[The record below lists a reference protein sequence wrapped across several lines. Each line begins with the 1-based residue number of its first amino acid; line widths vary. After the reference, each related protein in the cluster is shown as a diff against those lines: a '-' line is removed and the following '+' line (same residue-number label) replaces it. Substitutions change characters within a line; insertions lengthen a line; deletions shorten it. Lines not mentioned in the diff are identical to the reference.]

1 MKNYYYF
8 IIVLF
13 LCVICNSCNNN
24 DDDAVVE
31 KAIELNEVE
40 KEIVVDQSGFAV
52 DLFSAVSATQ
62 KEEGNMVVSPLS
74 TSMALSMLAGGVEQ
88 QISEKILS
96 GLGFGNYT
104 LDEVNAYNKKLYEGL
119 PNVSSLANVSLA
131 NSLWLNSGNMA
142 VEEYQSV
149 LGKYYYADV
158 YNCDFAGE
166 RTLEEINKWC
176 YTNTNKM
183 IPRFM
188 EEIKNPD
195 DTYFMFLDALSF
207 KSAWE
212 FPYKNT
218 KKGVF
223 TNIDS
228 VKQPVKFMFKNDKY
242 VYGEVDEKYSFVRL
256 PYKTP
261 YEMVLVLPNRG
272 VTIDECANALRE
284 GIWSDVINCN
294 RQDNLYNVDLQ
305 FPKFEISSS
314 AESLDLA
321 MEVMGIPLSVHS
333 SQITGLNLAK
343 VGNIKLK
350 INQANTITV
359 DEEGTSASTVTSVS
373 GEYESYFPNKSAQ
386 FIADRP
392 FIFFVYEKGSGTIL
406 YIGKVVTM

>member
-1 MKNYYYF
+1 MKKILF
-8 IIVLF
+8 ILSLTAVF
-13 LCVICNSCNNN
+13 VSCNN
-24 DDDAVVE
+24 DDDDIVVE

-40 KEIVVDQSGFAV
+40 KVIAVEQSGFAV

-131 NSLWLNSGNMA
+131 NSLWLNSGNTT
-142 VEEYQSV
+142 VKEYKNT
-149 LGKYYYADV
+149 LRNDYDADV

-183 IPRFM
+183 IPNFVEKIEEDAPFM
-188 EEIKNPD
+188 LFNS
-195 DTYFMFLDALSF
+195 LSF
-207 KSAWE
+207 KSAWKTSFDE
-212 FPYKNT
+212 V

-223 TNIDS
+223 NSIDS
-228 VKQPVKFMFKNDKY
+228 VKQPADFISHTVRCVFGDVEDKF
-242 VYGEVDEKYSFVRL
+242 SFVRI
-256 PYKTP
+256 PYESP
-261 YEMVLVLPNRG
+261 YEMVIVLPKVG
-272 VTIDECANALRE
+272 VTLDECVNALH
-284 GIWSDVINCN
+284 GNIWGEVINSSN
-294 RQDNLYNVDLQ
+294 SPYLINIEL
-305 FPKFEISSS
+305 PKFEITSSD
-314 AESLDLA
+314 ESIKETLGA
-321 MEVMGIPLSVHS
+321 MNIPLKAHTSQIIGLNIADAKDVEFEVM
-333 SQITGLNLAK
+333 
-343 VGNIKLK
+343 
-350 INQANTITV
+350 QANTVTV
-359 DEEGTSASTVTSVS
+359 DEQGTSAATVTQVIP
-373 GEYESYFPNKSAQ
+373 GDIVPGPYHGPE